1 MMDKPARPTP
11 RPIAAVITDGPEATA
26 VARRA
31 AALACAQR
39 RPTVLL
45 VPLAQPAFTT
55 DAAIAARLHRE
66 ALREAETVAARAHPA
81 LDATGA
87 LFHLQLVR
95 YRACPFRRAPQSQAI
110 ALALARAA
118 RRAGA
123 AVIITPSSLP
133 VPSLK
138 HGAEVLFVVADA
150 APRSHESAPSGPLG
164 DRLSDPARGGEPPRN
179 PPRLLPSHN
188 HGQSPGGPRFSSV
201 SWRS

>member
-1 MMDKPARPTP
+1 MMDTPACRTP
-11 RPIAAVITDGPEATA
+11 RPLAAVITDGPEARA

-39 RPTVLL
+39 RPVVLL
-45 VPLAQPAFTT
+45 VPFVQPAFTT
-55 DAAIAARLHRE
+55 DAAIAARLHRK
-66 ALREAETVAARAHPA
+66 AVREAETVAARAHLA
-81 LDATGA
+81 LDATGV

-95 YRACPFRRAPQSQAI
+95 YRVCPFRRAPQAQAI
-110 ALALARAA
+110 AVALARAA

-123 AVIITPSSLP
+123 AVIVTPSALP

-164 DRLSDPARGGEPPRN
+164 DRLSGPAHSGELPRN
-179 PPRLLPSHN
+179 PPPDPVPPSA
-188 HGQSPGGPRFSSV
+188 
-201 SWRS
+201 